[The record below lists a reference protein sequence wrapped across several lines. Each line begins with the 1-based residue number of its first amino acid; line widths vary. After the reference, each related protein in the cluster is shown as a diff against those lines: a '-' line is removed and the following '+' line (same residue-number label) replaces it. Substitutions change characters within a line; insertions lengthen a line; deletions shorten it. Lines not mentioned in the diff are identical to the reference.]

1 MTESVVS
8 GRRDGGLFPSEKIR
22 ARKLFSIFSVFN
34 TLSFLLLSGNIITL
48 YLLRLGASSSLI
60 GVVSSFTYISFFFMF
75 AGRQI
80 VEKIGVARLFAHCWT
95 YRYLLSLPMVFS
107 PVFIRRGME
116 GLGFG
121 LIIFGALGFQV
132 MRGVGLVSNSPI
144 IGAISEGRDRGD
156 FLSRIQ
162 IFTHAAAIMTG
173 IMIAFLLSGAEA
185 PILRYALF
193 ILAGI
198 LFGLTGS
205 MLLFRLP
212 KNIGAFRSDTTS
224 FIVSA
229 RRAFSEKSF
238 RRFIMVFSLTT
249 FTAGMSRP
257 FLIVYAAEIYTMSDS
272 ATMYLSVI
280 GSLGALA
287 MGFVAQ
293 LLLDR
298 IGAKPILVFFSG
310 IFLVSLF
317 PLIVAPGLTGL
328 HTFVFLGVL
337 FFFFNFSSI
346 GQENASQTYFY
357 ASIKPEDQ
365 LDFGLLYFL
374 TFGVGGTLGSL
385 AGGVLLDG
393 LNSLG
398 FTVFTSYRVF
408 YGILS
413 VFSLM
418 VLISM
423 HRLES
428 YGAYSVRNALNL
440 IFSARDLRAIILL
453 NRLDRST
460 SIDAERRVI
469 EELGSSPSEVTV
481 EGLIHRLK
489 SPSFTIRTE
498 ALRTLE
504 GHPPDPRVI
513 KALLWEVKN
522 HEFTTAYRAAR
533 ILGLKLSHSAV
544 PVLRNAVYSEDYLL
558 SAESMVALARL
569 KDKQSIKNIEVLLKV
584 TKNPLLITFGAEAL
598 RIFGDPNT
606 VPSLLSILER
616 KELPED
622 LRNQTVLALA
632 GILNMEEWFYPLFTV
647 FLREPADGV
656 DLLLDVIRSRKPGK
670 PFKYKTEAFR
680 NAFAGINGDKGVF
693 ISFMGEVFKEASF
706 AGSGAEFLRS
716 TFYEALGRELLTDHA
731 NVRYLFAAVF
741 TRFLPE

>member
-1 MTESVVS
+1 MTASAAA
-8 GRRDGGLFPSEKIR
+8 GRQGGGLFPSERAR
-22 ARKLFSIFSVFN
+22 ARKLFLIFSIFN

-80 VEKIGVARLFAHCWT
+80 VERVGVARLFALCWT
-95 YRYLLSLPMVFS
+95 YRYLISLPMVFS
-107 PVFIRRGME
+107 PLFISRDMPGI
-116 GLGFG
+116 GFG
-121 LIIFGALGFQV
+121 LIIIGALGFQV

-144 IGAISEGRDRGD
+144 MGAISEGKDRGD

-162 IFTHAAAIMTG
+162 IFTHAAAILTG

-185 PILRYALF
+185 PIFRYSLF

-198 LFGLTGS
+198 LLGLAGS

-212 KNIGAFRSDTTS
+212 KNIGAFRNDTTN

-229 RRAFSEKSF
+229 RRAFSEKTF
-238 RRFIMVFSLTT
+238 RRFIFIFALTT
-249 FTAGMSRP
+249 FVAGMSRP
-257 FLIVYAAEIYTMSDS
+257 FLIVYAAEIYKMTDS

-280 GSLGALA
+280 GSLGALV
-287 MGFVAQ
+287 MGFIAQ

-310 IFLVSLF
+310 VFLLSLL
-317 PLIVAPGLTGL
+317 PLIVSPGMTGFN
-328 HTFVFLGVL
+328 TFLFLGAL
-337 FFFFNFSSI
+337 FFFFNFGSI

-357 ASIKPEDQ
+357 ASIKTEDQ

-385 AGGVLLDG
+385 AGGLLLDG
-393 LNSLG
+393 LYSFGLSI
-398 FTVFTSYRVF
+398 TSAFRVF
-408 YGILS
+408 YILLS
-413 VFSLM
+413 IFSLA
-418 VLISM
+418 VLFLM
-423 HRLES
+423 RRLES
-428 YGAYSVRNALNL
+428 FGAYSVRNALNL

-460 SIDAERRVI
+460 SVDAERRVI
-469 EELGSSPSEVTV
+469 EELGTAPSEVTI

-504 GHPPDPRVI
+504 GHPADARII

-533 ILGLKLSHSAV
+533 ILGMKQAYTAVSA
-544 PVLRNAVYSEDYLL
+544 LRTAVYSEDYLL

-569 KDKQSIKNIEVLLKV
+569 KDKPSRKNIELVLKV

-598 RIFGDPNT
+598 RILGEPSSM
-606 VPSLLSILER
+606 PSLLEILER

-622 LRNQTVLALA
+622 LRNQTVLAVA

-647 FLREPADGV
+647 FLREPPDGI
-656 DLLLDVIRSRKPGK
+656 DLLVDAVQSRKPGK
-670 PFKYKTEAFR
+670 PFVYKTDAFR
-680 NAFAGINGDKGVF
+680 KAFDGIIDDKTVF
-693 ISFMGEVFKEASF
+693 ISFMTEVFQEAAFTGPS
-706 AGSGAEFLRS
+706 AEFLRT
-716 TFYEALGRELLTDHA
+716 TFYNALGRETLTR
-731 NVRYLFAAVF
+731 NSSVCYLFAAIF
-741 TRFLPE
+741 IRNLPI